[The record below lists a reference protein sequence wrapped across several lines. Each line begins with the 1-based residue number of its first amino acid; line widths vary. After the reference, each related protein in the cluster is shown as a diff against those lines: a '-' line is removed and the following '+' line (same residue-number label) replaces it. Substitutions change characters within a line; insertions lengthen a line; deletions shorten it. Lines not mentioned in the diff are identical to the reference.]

1 MTPLIRVPADL
12 SMILRHAQRGLTAV
26 EYAVMGGIV
35 VVALV
40 AALVGFSPA
49 LNRAFGAIIAA
60 F

>member
-1 MTPLIRVPADL
+1 
-12 SMILRHAQRGLTAV
+12 MILRHAQRGLTAV